1 MNEGIIR
8 QETLARSAE
17 TLIEVSQELASW
29 VPTLR
34 RLAEAEALRS
44 LAFGHC
50 FEISN
55 GAVRSLIMARRLRD
69 QYFEPSMTEPA
80 WTMILELFAHRLAGQ
95 PTTVQGLGIATG
107 TPLAATLNWIDWLAE
122 RGTASRNAVSE
133 QEASS
138 IVELTDT
145 GADQIRAYL
154 LAALELSP
162 WVQ

>member
-1 MNEGIIR
+1 VNEGIIR

-29 VPTLR
+29 VPILR

-55 GAVRSLIMARRLRD
+55 GAVRSIITARRLRD
-69 QYFEPSMTEPA
+69 QYFEASMTEAA
-80 WTMILELFAHRLAGQ
+80 WTVILELFANRLAGQ
-95 PTTVQGLGIATG
+95 PITVQRLSVATDI
-107 TPLAATLNWIDWLAE
+107 PLAATLHWIDWLAE
-122 RGTASRNAVSE
+122 RGMASRDAASKD
-133 QEASS
+133 EASS
-138 IVELTDT
+138 LVELTDT
-145 GADQIRAYL
+145 ATDQIRAYL